1 MLIPETEVIFSLEGQ
16 ELLRRVVRP
25 GEYFIGRTPA
35 CELCVDSTTVSRK
48 HAKLTVNYS
57 NLFLE
62 DLDSFNGTTVNS
74 GLIKGKTQIW
84 HGQRIQLGHVSLK
97 LRKIVADTE
106 HGASLAPAQSVV
118 MEALP
123 EDVRFHHS
131 GYEIGQL
138 IGRGG
143 MGAVLE
149 AEDASLQRK
158 VAMKV
163 LPQGD
168 SSGDVL
174 RFINEARIT
183 GRLEHPHIVPVHTLG
198 ADEHGLPF
206 YTMKLVRGSTLKE
219 VLTALA
225 HGEEDAIRS
234 HPLSNLLT
242 IFQKVCDGIRFAHSQ
257 KIIHRDLKPDNVML
271 GSYGEVLVMDWGL
284 AKDISPSAA
293 NHSPPQSSAE
303 NAETLRSSSDFFD
316 QRDAHTLMGD
326 ILGTPQYMPPEQAR
340 GDVDLL
346 DERADIY
353 SLGAILYHILT
364 LEPPVRPGSKEQML
378 QRVRSGEITPPTAAV
393 QQRHSGRSPKS
404 PHKQDLE
411 TGPASKEGSAAG
423 TDNPDPDQEHALS
436 HLPHLPAGHIPQ
448 SLEAVVLKAL
458 AIHPEDRYASVG
470 ALQEEIAAYQ
480 HGYATTAEHAGRLK
494 LLYLFLMRNRAVS
507 AVALVSACF
516 AVAFGIQSYRSEQAL
531 RRLRKAAPTFAE
543 QAAAKLDAGLLQD
556 ALEKLQFATE
566 VDPNNADYQLFA
578 ARLLQG
584 QARLEEAAAAFRRV
598 SQARKDLLAEENLN
612 LCERLLR
619 RFGNS
624 ELPQSTKAI
633 LLLALHQQARSKD
646 ATDLAAELQRN
657 ATHNARQIEELLE
670 KIPGWNP
677 SRLRSLPDGTFSL
690 NAANLKI
697 SSPASLDHLPISDL
711 KLDSMPLSAEAEWLD
726 TLPRLPLKSLSLR
739 SCTLADLGFLEASRI
754 EVLDLS
760 DNPVSDLT
768 PLQGL
773 PLRKLNLARTK
784 QPDLTPLATCQ
795 RLEQLVLPEPSR
807 NVELLKSLPSLQ
819 RLSTRES
826 YGTPAQSAHEFWT
839 AHPQGAGN
847 QKR

>member
-1 MLIPETEVIFSLEGQ
+1 MLIPETEVIFSLDGQ
-16 ELLRRVVRP
+16 ELIRRVVRP
-25 GEYFIGRTPA
+25 GEYVIGRSPA
-35 CELCVDSTTVSRK
+35 CELWVDSTTVSRK

-62 DLDSFNGTTVNS
+62 DLGSFNGTTVNS
-74 GLIKGKTQIW
+74 GRIKGKTQIW
-84 HGQRIQLGHVSLK
+84 HGQRIHLGNVSLK
-97 LRKIVADTE
+97 LRKIVAATDD
-106 HGASLAPAQSVV
+106 GASLAPAQSVV
-118 MEALP
+118 MEVLP
-123 EDVRFHHS
+123 EDVCFNHS

-219 VLTALA
+219 VLNALA
-225 HGEEDAIRS
+225 HGEEEAIRS

-257 KIIHRDLKPDNVML
+257 NIIHRDLKPDNIML

-284 AKDISPSAA
+284 AKDIAPSKDGTQRM
-293 NHSPPQSSAE
+293 PPSSEDGA
-303 NAETLRSSSDFFD
+303 TLGSSSPDFDD

-364 LEPPVRPGSKEQML
+364 LEPPVRAGSKEQML
-378 QRVRSGEITPPTAAV
+378 QEVRTGKITPPTQAV
-393 QQRHSGRSPKS
+393 QKRQSGRSRRAGQKADS
-404 PHKQDLE
+404 A
-411 TGPASKEGSAAG
+411 TNAPAEAQPEDDEFSEA
-423 TDNPDPDQEHALS
+423 QEHAMS

-458 AIHPEDRYASVG
+458 ATNREDRYSSVDE
-470 ALQEEIAAYQ
+470 LQEEIAAYQ
-480 HGYATTAEHAGRLK
+480 HGYATEAEHAGQLK
-494 LLYLFLMRNRAVS
+494 LLYLFFKRNRAVS

-516 AVAFGIQSYRSEQAL
+516 AVAFGVQSYRSEQAL
-531 RRLRKAAPTFAE
+531 AGLRKAAPALVD

-566 VDPNNADYQLFA
+566 VDPKNADYQLFA
-578 ARLLQG
+578 ARVLQG
-584 QARLEEAAAAFRRV
+584 QARLEDAAESFRKV
-598 SQARKDLLAEENLN
+598 TQSRKDLLAEENLV
-612 LCERLLR
+612 LCERLIR
-619 RFGNS
+619 RFGNAP
-624 ELPQSTKAI
+624 LPQSAKGI
-633 LLLALHQQARSKD
+633 LMVALHQQGREKD
-646 ATDLAAELQRN
+646 AVDLAAELKKS
-657 ATHNARQIEELLE
+657 APENARHLE
-670 KIPGWNP
+670 DALAKMPGWNP
-677 SRLRSLPDGTFSL
+677 SRLRPLPDGTFSL
-690 NAANLKI
+690 NATNLKI
-697 SSPASLDHLPISDL
+697 ESPAILDAHPITEL
-711 KLDSMPLSAEAEWLD
+711 KLDDVPLSNDAGWFD
-726 TLPRLPLKSLSLR
+726 TLPKLPLRFLSLR
-739 SCTLADLGFLEASRI
+739 SCKMTDLDCLEGTQI
-754 EVLDLS
+754 ETLDLS
-760 DNPVSDLT
+760 DNPVSDIS

-773 PLRKLNLARTK
+773 PLRQLNLARTK
-784 QPDLTPLATCQ
+784 SPDLTPLASCQ
-795 RLEQLVLPEPSR
+795 RLEQLVLPEPAR
-807 NVELLKSLPSLQ
+807 NVELLKTLPSLK
-819 RLSTRES
+819 RISAKES
-826 YGTPAQSAHEFWT
+826 YGSPAQSAQEFWNSLPHH
-839 AHPQGAGN
+839 AGA
-847 QKR
+847 QKP

>member
-1 MLIPETEVIFSLEGQ
+1 MLIPETEVIFSLDGQ

-35 CELCVDSTTVSRK
+35 CELCVDSTTVSRR

-74 GLIKGKTQIW
+74 GRITGKTQIW

-97 LRKIVADTE
+97 LCKIVADTD
-106 HGASLAPAQSVV
+106 HGASLAPAQSVIMDV
-118 MEALP
+118 LP
-123 EDVRFHHS
+123 EDVCFNHS

-163 LPQGD
+163 LPEGD

-219 VLTALA
+219 VLNALA
-225 HGEEDAIRS
+225 HGEEDAVRS

-284 AKDISPSAA
+284 AKDIAPSAEGTFGA
-293 NHSPPQSSAE
+293 ESSSGEEATLESSAD
-303 NAETLRSSSDFFD
+303 LSG
-316 QRDAHTLMGD
+316 QMDAHTLMGD

-340 GDVDLL
+340 GDLALL

-364 LEPPVRPGSKEQML
+364 LEPPVRTGSKEQML
-378 QRVRSGEITPPTAAV
+378 ERVRTGEIMPPTVAV

-404 PHKQDLE
+404 SQKSGFKP
-411 TGPASKEGSAAG
+411 GSASDGDPVAG
-423 TDNPDPDQEHALS
+423 GPSTDQEQLLN

-470 ALQEEIAAYQ
+470 ELQEEIAAYQ
-480 HGYATTAEHAGRLK
+480 HGYATTAEHAGQLK
-494 LLYLFLMRNRAVS
+494 LFYLFLKRNRAVS

-531 RRLRKAAPTFAE
+531 TRLRKAAPTFAE

-566 VDPNNADYQLFA
+566 VDPANADYQLFA
-578 ARLLQG
+578 GRILQG
-584 QARLEEAAAAFRRV
+584 QARLEEAATAFRKV
-598 SQARKDLLAEENLN
+598 IQSRKDLLAEENLSI
-612 LCERLLR
+612 CERLLK

-624 ELPQSTKAI
+624 ELPQSAKAI
-633 LLLALHQQARSKD
+633 LLVALQQQGRAKD
-646 ATDLAAELQRN
+646 ATDLLAELQKN
-657 ATHNARQIEELLE
+657 AAQNARQIEELMN
-670 KIPGWNP
+670 KVPGWNA
-677 SRLRSLPDGTFSL
+677 SRLKGLPDGTFSL
-690 NAANLKI
+690 NVANLKVESP
-697 SSPASLDHLPISDL
+697 SSIDHLPISEL
-711 KLDSMPLSAEAEWLD
+711 KLDGLPFSAEAEWLD
-726 TLPRLPLKSLSLR
+726 TLPRLPLKTLSLR
-739 SCTLADLGFLEASRI
+739 SCKLADLGFLEGSRI
-754 EVLDLS
+754 EMLDLS
-760 DNPVSDLT
+760 DNPASDLS

-773 PLRKLNLARTK
+773 PLRQLNLARTK
-784 QPDLTPLATCQ
+784 APDLTPLAACQ
-795 RLEQLVLPEPSR
+795 RLEQIVLPEPAR
-807 NVELLKSLPSLQ
+807 NVDLLRSLPSLQ
-819 RLSTRES
+819 RISTRES
-826 YGTPAQSAHEFWT
+826 YGTPSQTAHEFWS
-839 AHPQGAGN
+839 ASPHPAGG
-847 QKR
+847 QKH

>member
-1 MLIPETEVIFSLEGQ
+1 MLIPETEVIFSLDGQ

-25 GEYFIGRTPA
+25 GDYFIGRTPA

-74 GLIKGKTQIW
+74 GRISGKTQIW

-97 LRKIVADTE
+97 LRKIVADTD
-106 HGASLAPAQSVV
+106 HGASLAPAQSVI
-118 MEALP
+118 MEVLP

-219 VLTALA
+219 VLNALS
-225 HGEEDAIRS
+225 HGEEDAVRS

-284 AKDISPSAA
+284 AKDIAPSDQATPGANFSSGEDTTLGSSPDLS
-293 NHSPPQSSAE
+293 
-303 NAETLRSSSDFFD
+303 D

-340 GDVDLL
+340 GDLALL

-364 LEPPVRPGSKEQML
+364 LEPPVRAGSKEQML
-378 QRVRSGEITPPTAAV
+378 QRVRTGEITPPTAAV

-404 PHKQDLE
+404 PHKSGVQ
-411 TGPASKEGSAAG
+411 PGSASEGEPG
-423 TDNPDPDQEHALS
+423 TGESSTDQEQLLS

-470 ALQEEIAAYQ
+470 ELQEEIAAYQ
-480 HGYATTAEHAGRLK
+480 HGYATTAEHAGQLK
-494 LLYLFLMRNRAVS
+494 LLYLFLKRNRAVS

-531 RRLRKAAPTFAE
+531 SRLRKAAPTFAE

-578 ARLLQG
+578 ARILQG
-584 QARLEEAAAAFRRV
+584 QARLEEAATAFRKV
-598 SQARKDLLAEENLN
+598 IQSRKDVLAEENLS

-619 RFGNS
+619 RSGNA
-624 ELPQSTKAI
+624 ELPQSAKAI
-633 LLLALHQQARSKD
+633 LLVALQQQGRTKD
-646 ATDLAAELQRN
+646 ATDLMAELQKN
-657 ATHNARQIEELLE
+657 AADNARQIEELMDKL
-670 KIPGWNP
+670 PGWNP

-690 NAANLKI
+690 NVTTLKVE
-697 SSPASLDHLPISDL
+697 SPSSLDHLPISEL
-711 KLDSMPLSAEAEWLD
+711 KLDGLLLSAEAEWLD
-726 TLPRLPLKSLSLR
+726 TLPRLPLKTLSLR
-739 SCTLADLGFLEASRI
+739 SCKLADLGFLEGARVEI
-754 EVLDLS
+754 LDLS
-760 DNPVSDLT
+760 DNPVSDLS
-768 PLQGL
+768 PLQGT
-773 PLRKLNLARTK
+773 PLRRLNLARTK
-784 QPDLTPLATCQ
+784 APDLTPLASCQ
-795 RLEQLVLPEPSR
+795 KLEQLVLPEPAR
-807 NVELLKSLPSLQ
+807 NVELLRALPSLQ

-826 YGTPAQSAHEFWT
+826 YGTPAQTAREFW
-839 AHPQGAGN
+839 ADSPHPSGA
-847 QKR
+847 QKN

>member
-1 MLIPETEVIFSLEGQ
+1 MIFSLDGQ
-16 ELLRRVVRP
+16 ELIRRVVRP
-25 GEYFIGRTPA
+25 GEYVIGRSPS
-35 CELCVDSTTVSRK
+35 CEFWVDSTTVSRK

-62 DLDSFNGTTVNS
+62 DLGSFNGTTVNS
-74 GLIKGKTQIW
+74 GRIKGKTQIW
-84 HGQRIQLGHVSLK
+84 HGQRISLGNVSLK
-97 LRKIVADTE
+97 LRKIVADTDD
-106 HGASLAPAQSVV
+106 GASLAPAQSVV
-118 MEALP
+118 MEVLP
-123 EDVRFHHS
+123 EDVCFNHS

-219 VLTALA
+219 VLNGLA

-234 HPLSNLLT
+234 HPLSSLLT

-257 KIIHRDLKPDNVML
+257 NIIHRDLKPDNIML

-284 AKDISPSAA
+284 AKDIAGSKEGTQRL
-293 NHSPPQSSAE
+293 NQSAE
-303 NAETLRSSSDFFD
+303 ENATLGASSPDVSD

-378 QRVRSGEITPPTAAV
+378 QKVRTGQITPPTEAV
-393 QQRHSGRSPKS
+393 QKRNSGRSRKAGPKADS
-404 PHKQDLE
+404 DTNPHTE
-411 TGPASKEGSAAG
+411 TQ
-423 TDNPDPDQEHALS
+423 QEPEEPSEAQEYAMS

-458 AIHPEDRYASVG
+458 ATNREDRYRSVDE
-470 ALQEEIAAYQ
+470 LQEEIAAYQ
-480 HGYATTAEHAGRLK
+480 HGYATEAEHAGQFK
-494 LLYLFLMRNRAVS
+494 LLYLFLKRNRAVS

-516 AVAFGIQSYRSEQAL
+516 AVAFGLQSYRSEQAL
-531 RRLRKAAPTFAE
+531 ERLRKAAPALAE
-543 QAAAKLDAGLLQD
+543 QAAVKLDAGLLQD

-566 VDPNNADYQLFA
+566 VDPKNADYQLFA

-584 QARLEEAAAAFRRV
+584 QARIEEAAESFRRV
-598 SQARKDLLAEENLN
+598 TQLRKDLLAEENLA
-612 LCERLLR
+612 LCERLQR
-619 RFGNS
+619 KFGNS
-624 ELPQSTKAI
+624 NLPHSAQGI
-633 LLLALHQQARSKD
+633 LLLALHQQGREKD
-646 ATDLAAELQRN
+646 AVNLATAIKKN
-657 ATHNARQIEELLE
+657 AQESARQLEELLA
-670 KIPGWNP
+670 KMPGWNP
-677 SRLRSLPDGTFSL
+677 SRLRTLPDGTLSL
-690 NAANLKI
+690 NSTGFKI
-697 SSPASLDHLPISDL
+697 ESPSVLDRHPISEL
-711 KLDSMPLSAEAEWLD
+711 KLDGVPLSSETEWLE
-726 TLPRLPLKSLSLR
+726 TLPKLPLKLLSLR
-739 SCTLADLGFLEASRI
+739 SCKLADLDFLEGTQI
-754 EVLDLS
+754 ENLDLS
-760 DNPVSDLT
+760 DNPVSEVA
-768 PLQGL
+768 PLQRL
-773 PLRKLNLARTK
+773 PLRQLNLARTK
-784 QPDLTPLATCQ
+784 SPDLTPLSSCQ
-795 RLEQLVLPEPSR
+795 RLEQLVLPEPAR
-807 NVELLKSLPSLQ
+807 NVELLRTLAALK
-819 RLSTRES
+819 RISTKES
-826 YGTPAQSAHEFWT
+826 YGSPAQSAQEFWNSL
-839 AHPQGAGN
+839 PQHTGT
-847 QKR
+847 QKP

>member
-1 MLIPETEVIFSLEGQ
+1 MLIPETEVIFSLDGQ

-25 GEYFIGRTPA
+25 GDYVIGRTPA

-48 HAKLTVNYS
+48 HARLTVNYS

-62 DLDSFNGTTVNS
+62 DLGSFNGTTVNS
-74 GLIKGKTQIW
+74 GRIKGKTQIW
-84 HGQRIQLGHVSLK
+84 HGQRIQLGNVTLK
-97 LRKIVADTE
+97 LRKIVADTDD
-106 HGASLAPAQSVV
+106 GASLAPAQSVV
-118 MEALP
+118 MEVLP
-123 EDVRFHHS
+123 EDVCFNHS

-219 VLTALA
+219 VLNALA
-225 HGEEDAIRS
+225 HGEEDAIRN

-257 KIIHRDLKPDNVML
+257 KIIHRDLKPDNIML

-284 AKDISPSAA
+284 AKDISSSGAGTHDS
-293 NHSPPQSSAE
+293 NSSPEDGATIGASSPDLA
-303 NAETLRSSSDFFD
+303 DP
-316 QRDAHTLMGD
+316 RDAHTLMGD

-340 GDVDLL
+340 GDVDHL

-364 LEPPVRPGSKEQML
+364 LEPPVRAGSKEQML
-378 QRVRSGEITPPTAAV
+378 QRVRTGQITPPTEAV
-393 QQRHSGRSPKS
+393 QNRHSGRSRK
-404 PHKQDLE
+404 
-411 TGPASKEGSAAG
+411 PAHDIDPESHSAAIDAPQAEDAG
-423 TDNPDPDQEHALS
+423 VTQENELS

-458 AIHPEDRYASVG
+458 ATHPEDRYASVDE
-470 ALQEEIAAYQ
+470 LQEEIAAYQ
-480 HGYATTAEHAGRLK
+480 HGYATTAEHAGQLK
-494 LLYLFLMRNRAVS
+494 LLYLFLKRNRAVS

-516 AVAFGIQSYRSEQAL
+516 AMAFGVQSYRSEQAL
-531 RRLRKAAPTFAE
+531 TRLRKAAPALVE
-543 QAAAKLDAGLLQD
+543 QASAKLDAGLLQD

-566 VDPNNADYQLFA
+566 VDPKNADYQLFA
-578 ARLLQG
+578 ARVLQG
-584 QARLEEAAAAFRRV
+584 QARLEEAVTAFRKV
-598 SQARKDLLAEENLN
+598 LQVRKDLMAEENLN

-619 RFGNS
+619 RFGGS
-624 ELPQSTKAI
+624 SLPQSAKATLMI
-633 LLLALHQQARSKD
+633 ALQQQGRTKD
-646 ATDLAAELQRN
+646 ATDLTADLRKN
-657 ATHNARQIEELLE
+657 TTDNARQIEERLS
-670 KIPGWNP
+670 KTPGWNP
-677 SRLRSLPDGTFSL
+677 SRLRTLPDGTFSL

-697 SSPASLDHLPISDL
+697 ESPALLDQLPISDL
-711 KLDSMPLSAEAEWLD
+711 KLESLSLPSETEWFV
-726 TLPRLPLKSLSLR
+726 TLSKLPLKVLSLR
-739 SCTLADLGFLEASRI
+739 SCNLADLTFLEGTQL
-754 EVLDLS
+754 EQLDLS
-760 DNPVSDLT
+760 DNPVTDLT

-773 PLRKLNLARTK
+773 PLRQLNLART
-784 QPDLTPLATCQ
+784 QSPDLSPLLTCQ
-795 RLEQLVLPEPSR
+795 KLEQLVLPEPAR
-807 NVELLKSLPSLQ
+807 NVEFLKTLSSLQ
-819 RLSTRES
+819 RISTREN
-826 YGTPAQSAHEFWT
+826 YGSPAQSAQEFWRSL
-839 AHPQGAGN
+839 PQNPGA
-847 QKR
+847 QSP

>member
-1 MLIPETEVIFSLEGQ
+1 MLIPETEVIFSLDGQ

-25 GEYFIGRTPA
+25 GEYFVGRTPA

-74 GLIKGKTQIW
+74 GRIKGKTQIW
-84 HGQRIQLGHVSLK
+84 HGQRIQLGNVSLK

-163 LPQGD
+163 LPEGD

-206 YTMKLVRGSTLKE
+206 YTMKLVQGATLKE
-219 VLTALA
+219 VLNALA

-234 HPLSNLLT
+234 HPLSGLLT

-257 KIIHRDLKPDNVML
+257 KIIHRDLKPDNIML

-284 AKDISPSAA
+284 AKDIAPPATGEAPLESSPENEASEDA
-293 NHSPPQSSAE
+293 SP
-303 NAETLRSSSDFFD
+303 DFAD
-316 QRDAHTLMGD
+316 PRDAHTLMGD

-378 QRVRSGEITPPTAAV
+378 QRVRTGEITPPTAAV
-393 QQRHSGRSPKS
+393 QQRASGRSTRAH
-404 PHKQDLE
+404 HKQEPE
-411 TGPASKEGSAAG
+411 TDGSCVSVPDAA
-423 TDNPDPDQEHALS
+423 TDQEHALS

-458 AIHPEDRYASVG
+458 AIHPEDRYATVG
-470 ALQEEIAAYQ
+470 ELQEEIAAYQ
-480 HGYATTAEHAGRLK
+480 HGYATHAEHAGRFK
-494 LLYLFLMRNRAVS
+494 LFYLFLKRNRAVS

-516 AVAFGIQSYRSEQAL
+516 AVAFGIQSYRSEKAL
-531 RRLRKAAPTFAE
+531 GRLRKAAPTFAE

-578 ARLLQG
+578 ARVLQG
-584 QARLEEAAAAFRRV
+584 QSRLEEAASAFRRV
-598 SQARKDLLAEENLN
+598 LGARKDLLAEENLT

-619 RFGNS
+619 RFGSS
-624 ELPQSTKAI
+624 ELPQSAKAI
-633 LLLALHQQARSKD
+633 LLVALQQQGRAKD
-646 ATDLAAELQRN
+646 ATDLSAELRKS
-657 ATHNARQIEELLE
+657 APHNARLLEELLE
-670 KIPGWNP
+670 KLPGWNP
-677 SRLRSLPDGTFSL
+677 SRLRSLPDGTLSL
-690 NAANLKI
+690 NASNLKI
-697 SSPASLDHLPISDL
+697 ESPSSLDHLPISEL
-711 KLDSMPLSAEAEWLD
+711 KLDATPLSAEAEWLD

-739 SCTLADLGFLEASRI
+739 SCKLADLAFLESSRV

-768 PLQGL
+768 PLQEL
-773 PLRKLNLARTK
+773 PLRQLNLARTK
-784 QPDLTPLATCQ
+784 APDLTPLAACQ
-795 RLEQLVLPEPSR
+795 RLEQLVLPEQPR
-807 NVELLKSLPSLQ
+807 NVELLRSLPSLQ

-826 YGTPAQSAHEFWT
+826 YGTPMQSAREFWNDSPHQ
-839 AHPQGAGN
+839 APP

>member
-1 MLIPETEVIFSLEGQ
+1 MLIPETELVFSLDGQ

-25 GEYFIGRTPA
+25 GEYFIGRAPA

-62 DLDSFNGTTVNS
+62 DLSSFNGTTVNS

-84 HGQRIQLGHVSLK
+84 HGQRIQLGNVTLK
-97 LRKIVADTE
+97 LRKIIADTE
-106 HGASLAPAQSVV
+106 HGASLAPAQSII
-118 MEALP
+118 MEVLP

-219 VLTALA
+219 VLNALA

-234 HPLSNLLT
+234 HPLSQLLT

-284 AKDISPSAA
+284 AKDIAPTGEGSAPLE
-293 NHSPPQSSAE
+293 SLAE
-303 NAETLRSSSDFFD
+303 DAQTLESRSEFAAPT
-316 QRDAHTLMGD
+316 DAHTLMGD

-378 QRVRSGEITPPTAAV
+378 QRVRTGDITPPTAAV
-393 QQRHSGRSPKS
+393 QQRHSGR
-404 PHKQDLE
+404 
-411 TGPASKEGSAAG
+411 ASKSHAEPDPAQEAAAERQTDTGKSAAE
-423 TDNPDPDQEHALS
+423 QEHAAS

-470 ALQEEIAAYQ
+470 ELQEEIAAYQ
-480 HGYATTAEHAGRLK
+480 HGYATTAEHAGQLK
-494 LLYLFLMRNRAVS
+494 LLYLFLKRNRAVS

-516 AVAFGIQSYRSEQAL
+516 ALAFGFQSYRSEQAL
-531 RRLRKAAPTFAE
+531 SRLRKAAPSFAE

-566 VDPNNADYQLFA
+566 VDPNNPDYQLFA
-578 ARLLQG
+578 ARVLQG
-584 QARLEEAAAAFRRV
+584 QTRLGEAATAFRKV
-598 SQARKDLLAEENLN
+598 LQARKDLLAEENLA

-619 RFGNS
+619 RFDNGT
-624 ELPQSTKAI
+624 LPQSAKAT
-633 LLLALHQQARSKD
+633 LLVALQQQGRSKD
-646 ATDLAAELQRN
+646 ATTLLAELQES
-657 ATHNARQIEELLE
+657 AAANARQIEDLLG

-690 NAANLKI
+690 NASNLKI
-697 SSPASLDHLPISDL
+697 ESPATLDHLPISDL
-711 KLDSMPLSAEAEWLD
+711 KLDNLSLPAEAEWLD

-739 SCTLADLGFLEASRI
+739 SCKLPDLTFLEGSRV
-754 EVLDLS
+754 EVLDIS

-773 PLRKLNLARTK
+773 PLRQLNLART
-784 QPDLTPLATCQ
+784 QAPDLTPLATCQ
-795 RLEQLVLPEPSR
+795 RLEQLILPEPAR
-807 NVELLKSLPSLQ
+807 NVDLLRALPSLQ
-819 RLSTRES
+819 RLSPRES
-826 YGTPAQSAHEFWT
+826 YGAPAQSAQEFWS
-839 AHPQGAGN
+839 AHPQPSGG
-847 QKR
+847 QKH

>member
-1 MLIPETEVIFSLEGQ
+1 MLIPETEVIFSLDGQ

-62 DLDSFNGTTVNS
+62 DLNSFNGTTVNS
-74 GLIKGKTQIW
+74 GRITGKTQIW
-84 HGQRIQLGHVSLK
+84 HGQRIQLGNVSLK
-97 LRKIVADTE
+97 LRKIIADTD

-118 MEALP
+118 MDVLP

-163 LPQGD
+163 LPQGE

-206 YTMKLVRGSTLKE
+206 YTMKLVRGATLKE
-219 VLTALA
+219 VLNALA

-234 HPLSNLLT
+234 HPLSDLLT

-257 KIIHRDLKPDNVML
+257 KIIHRDLKPDNIML
-271 GSYGEVLVMDWGL
+271 GNYGEVLVMDWGL
-284 AKDISPSAA
+284 AKDIAPSADEDTPA
-293 NHSPPQSSAE
+293 ESSAE
-303 NAETLRSSSDFFD
+303 DSAPDFAD
-316 QRDAHTLMGD
+316 PRDAYTLMGD

-364 LEPPVRPGSKEQML
+364 LEPPVRAGSKEQML
-378 QRVRSGEITPPTAAV
+378 QKVRTGDIPPPTAAV
-393 QQRHSGRSPKS
+393 QQRASGRSSKAQRKTDS
-404 PHKQDLE
+404 E
-411 TGPASKEGSAAG
+411 TGADSGTEEEAPEVGSE
-423 TDNPDPDQEHALS
+423 QEHLLS

-458 AIHPEDRYASVG
+458 AIHPEDRYATVG
-470 ALQEEIAAYQ
+470 ELQEEIAAYQ
-480 HGYATTAEHAGRLK
+480 HGYATHAEHASRLK
-494 LLYLFLMRNRAVS
+494 HFYLFLKRNRAVS

-531 RRLRKAAPTFAE
+531 ARLRKAAPTFAE
-543 QAAAKLDAGLLQD
+543 QAADKLDAGLLQD
-556 ALEKLQFATE
+556 SLEKLQFATE

-578 ARLLQG
+578 GRVLQG
-584 QARLEEAAAAFRRV
+584 QSRLEEAAAAFRRV
-598 SQARKDLLAEENLN
+598 LHARKDLLAEENLK
-612 LCERLLR
+612 LCERLLL

-624 ELPQSTKAI
+624 EPPQAAKAT
-633 LLLALHQQARSKD
+633 LLLALQQQGRTKD
-646 ATDLAAELQRN
+646 ATDLSAELQKN
-657 ATHNARQIEELLE
+657 VQQNARQLGELLE
-670 KIPGWNP
+670 KLPGWNP
-677 SRLRSLPDGTFSL
+677 SRLRHLPDGTFSL
-690 NAANLKI
+690 NASNLKI
-697 SSPASLDHLPISDL
+697 ESPSALDHLPISEL
-711 KLDSMPLSAEAEWLD
+711 KLDATALSAEPEWLD

-739 SCTLADLGFLEASRI
+739 SCKLADLTFLEGSRL

-760 DNPVSDLT
+760 DNPVSDLS
-768 PLQGL
+768 PLQEL
-773 PLRKLNLARTK
+773 PLRQLNLARTK
-784 QPDLTPLATCQ
+784 SPDLTPLVACQ
-795 RLEQLVLPEPSR
+795 RLEQLVLPEPAR
-807 NVELLKSLPSLQ
+807 NVELLRSLPSLQ

-826 YGTPAQSAHEFWT
+826 YGSPAQSAPEFWNET
-839 AHPQGAGN
+839 SQPAVP